1 MEIQAHVLLHFIR
14 SSNENQALRSISDES
29 NLDRSLSAHLM
40 PTYVDYEAQIA
51 ESCKIV
57 STSYGFFKRES
68 AEQVNDTKF
77 PCSIQLNQVQ
87 QAQISV
93 LDMAARLIYLFCYL

>member
-1 MEIQAHVLLHFIR
+1 
-14 SSNENQALRSISDES
+14 
-29 NLDRSLSAHLM
+29 M

-68 AEQVNDTKF
+68 AEQVNDTMF
-77 PCSIQLNQVQ
+77 HCSIQLNQVQ

-93 LDMAARLIYLFCYL
+93 LDMATRLIYLFC